1 MNGRCNMTTL
11 KIVLICFCA
20 LCHLMAVFSFFLDFR
35 ERKKYGTHRQMEWWK
50 YLLYFL
56 FAPFVVIG
64 LILDLLF
71 GDYFE
76 KMKEVY
82 KHGGLRKYIEWKK
95 QKELE
100 WQQEQER
107 IKAEEEKSEKIRAA
121 YLAGEI
127 QRDELPRLDGVSE
140 FEFEE
145 EMNLSVDYDAEV
157 RELVYVENEYCKS
170 LNDFFIRNKDL
181 RLFHMYKFVYLPNF
195 SKELNSGEL
204 IRYMSPNMPA
214 DENLDIDMDSSYP
227 IKYLWYPENA
237 KNIKHG
243 MMFFKGDCDN
253 HGAKYTKGH
262 YFHLEEG
269 SDEEIIAQ
277 LKEIVRDVHSHYS
290 RAALYDTI
298 SKPETKEGS
307 SDDYADELF
316 EWVNNDPEV
325 AIIVKE
331 VRERVNELRERGMAE
346 KIIRKIIQIEP
357 QLSRL
362 VITKDMNIILPD
374 YNNMEIKM
382 EPINKAVFLLF
393 LRHPEGIIFKHLPDY
408 RKELAEIYQMIKPL
422 GLNDRAIQSIE
433 DVTNPCLNS
442 INEKCARIR
451 GAFISLFDENL
462 AKHYYISGW
471 RGEAKKIDLPRDL
484 VVWEQK

>member
-1 MNGRCNMTTL
+1 MTTW
-11 KIVLICFCA
+11 KIILICFCA
-20 LCHLMAVFSFFLDFR
+20 LSYSCVISSFIS
-35 ERKKYGTHRQMEWWK
+35 EYRKRKEYGTQKEIEIGR
-50 YLLYFL
+50 YILFFI
-56 FAPFVVIG
+56 FAPFVIIS
-64 LILDLLF
+64 LILDLIF
-71 GDYFE
+71 SGYID
-76 KMKEVY
+76 KMKEIY
-82 KHGGLRKYIEWKK
+82 KHGGYKKYKEWKK

-100 WQQEQER
+100 RQQEQER
-107 IKAEEEKSEKIRAA
+107 LKVEQEKSAKMRAA
-121 YLAGEI
+121 FLAGEI
-127 QRDELPRLDGVSE
+127 QRDELPRLDGINE

-157 RELVYVENEYCKS
+157 REIVYVENEYCKS

-195 SKELNSGEL
+195 CKELNSGEL
-204 IRYMSPNMPA
+204 IRYMSPDTPV
-214 DENLDIDMDSSYP
+214 EEKLCIDMDSSYP

-277 LKEIVRDVHSHYS
+277 LKKIVRDVHSHYS
-290 RAALYDTI
+290 HGALYDTI
-298 SKPETKEGS
+298 DKPKIEEGS
-307 SDDYADELF
+307 SDEYADELF
-316 EWVNNDPEV
+316 RWVNYDPEV

-331 VRERVNELRERGMAE
+331 VRERVDALRERGMAE

-357 QLSRL
+357 KLSRL
-362 VITKDMNIILPD
+362 VITKDMTIILPD

-408 RKELAEIYQMIKPL
+408 RKELSEIYQMIKPL

-451 GAFISLFDENL
+451 GAFISLFDESL
-462 AKHYYISGW
+462 AIHYYISGW